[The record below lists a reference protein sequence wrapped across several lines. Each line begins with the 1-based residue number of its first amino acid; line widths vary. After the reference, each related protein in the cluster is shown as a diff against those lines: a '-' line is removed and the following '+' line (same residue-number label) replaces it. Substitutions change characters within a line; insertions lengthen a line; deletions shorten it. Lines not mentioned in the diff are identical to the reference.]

1 MSIYSQSCTTQFSL
15 LTTTT
20 TRLHRHFAKMSSQEP
35 QYGPLPEDEA
45 LYLWMQN
52 RCSVS
57 WPKVLPPELYQPPSP
72 SPRPAPPK
80 QSTVVQNSY
89 LLSLPLECLQQIIL
103 LLDIKSVFQFRRT
116 AIECQQKVESLF
128 EFRRMTKKHA
138 HDLLDVI
145 FKHEVAEHINLS
157 KFYYRVCNKYCCYC
171 NNVANYLNIQTWKR
185 VCLPCAHA
193 KGRSGYQTH
202 STDETKYV
210 FRILALIRLGIEE
223 KMILGSNPDPRT
235 FRFPLGNNTE
245 LHDQILI
252 NVPPLDPKTGRFE
265 CGVCCDLCLMD
276 WCVPERV
283 YDREGFLEH
292 FRQCED
298 AQREWTQELNER
310 TTTLEEDKSQDSKVF
325 HKTYQVDDPF
335 KGL

>member
-1 MSIYSQSCTTQFSL
+1 
-15 LTTTT
+15 
-20 TRLHRHFAKMSSQEP
+20 MSSKEP
-35 QYGPLPEDEA
+35 QYGPLSEDEA

-52 RCSVS
+52 RCSVF
-57 WPKVLPPELYQPPSP
+57 WPELLPPKLYQPPFP
-72 SPRPAPPK
+72 SLRPAPPK

-103 LLDIKSVFQFRRT
+103 LLDIESVFQFRRT

-128 EFRRMTKKHA
+128 EFRRMAKNHA
-138 HDLLDVI
+138 HDLLDAV
-145 FKHEVAEHINLS
+145 FRHKVAAHINLS
-157 KFYYRVCNKYCCYC
+157 EFYYR
-171 NNVANYLNIQTWKR
+171 TWKR
-185 VCLPCAHA
+185 VCLPCANA

-202 STDETKYV
+202 STDETQYTYHI
-210 FRILALIRLGIEE
+210 FTWIRLGIEE
-223 KMILGSNPDPRT
+223 KILLGSNPDPRK
-235 FRFPLGNNTE
+235 FRFPFGNNTE

-276 WCVPERV
+276 WGVPERV

-298 AQREWTQELNER
+298 AQREWRQELSQR
-310 TTTLEEDKSQDSKVF
+310 TTTLEEEK
-325 HKTYQVDDPF
+325 P
-335 KGL
+335 